1 MQNVIPAT
9 SYVHPRGSVRQ
20 ARQNVGGVSRI
31 IAAGQN
37 GTSFAVVGV
46 NPNGT
51 LDTSFASNGVAI
63 TNFCG
68 TNASLRGLALDSAG
82 NIYASGVTSLTSR
95 SYRIIA
101 LVKYTSYGA
110 VDTTFGNPSPS
121 GSGRLGYT
129 LLDFY
134 ANSSTVSGGTTS
146 LLATTDTTGATKLL
160 LGTISGSSAGSV
172 FGLARY
178 NANGTLD
185 STFGGAGAL
194 AFTWGSDDIA
204 EGLAVQSNGEIIEVG
219 SSGSSGN
226 DNFTLFRIWP

>member
-1 MQNVIPAT
+1 
-9 SYVHPRGSVRQ
+9 
-20 ARQNVGGVSRI
+20 NVGGVSRI

-68 TNASLRGLALDSAG
+68 TNANLRGLALDSAG